1 MVDIASLPSCEGSK
15 KEVRDKLG
23 ETDDRCQVEGKE
35 GSRRNNKKDTGDGAS
50 ENKESIG
57 CRVTNNIRNNLRKQ
71 RNKKQNFKK
80 NKLSKETISE

>member
-1 MVDIASLPSCEGSK
+1 MKEVKQWKCGKKIDIMIEIMVDIASLPSCEGSK

-35 GSRRNNKKDTGDGAS
+35 GSRRNKKKDIGDGAS

-57 CRVTNNIRNNLRKQ
+57 WQ
-71 RNKKQNFKK
+71 
-80 NKLSKETISE
+80 TISEII